1 MPEISQWSYRISLR
15 SSYLQKKLDR
25 GPGEEIRRGLFECQ
39 RRFGQSIWESK
50 TVLGEGLP
58 RTAESAVREDVSEIE

>member
-1 MPEISQWSYRISLR
+1 
-15 SSYLQKKLDR
+15 LQKKLDR